1 MNRTQRQAILLTLI
15 QQLRDNGS
23 WCGETHIQKS
33 AYFLQE
39 LLGVPLELN
48 VIFYKHGP
56 YSFDLGDEVTAL
68 RCDLLLS
75 VQSREPYG
83 ASLWPTEHAAKLLE
97 RVPITLATHDH
108 AIRFVAERLGS
119 KNVAELERLATALY
133 VRKQMPEAT
142 HAAQLQEIRKLK
154 PHVTDKDAM
163 AALQAVEAMQVELKG
178 PGPGTED
185 KKSGP
190 KAKKGP

>member
-75 VQSREPYG
+75 LQSREPVHRG
-83 ASLWPTEHAAKLLE
+83 EPWPTEHAAAKLLFSSSAF
-97 RVPITLATHDH
+97 RSRWRPMTTLFASL
-108 AIRFVAERLGS
+108 RNVWVL
-119 KNVAELERLATALY
+119 KNV
-133 VRKQMPEAT
+133 
-142 HAAQLQEIRKLK
+142 
-154 PHVTDKDAM
+154 
-163 AALQAVEAMQVELKG
+163 
-178 PGPGTED
+178 PG
-185 KKSGP
+185 KFLCSL
-190 KAKKGP
+190 